1 MLGLFLLDDKVK
13 YQITFAIRKSHDSQI
28 QNKENIMPFELISSE
43 TLLKG
48 RAFLIRRDLLK
59 TPDGRETKLDIIEH
73 GGSVIIVPV
82 DKEGNLLFVRQYRH
96 AAGMDLLELPAGTL
110 EKNEDPA
117 VCAAREIR
125 EETGFAADK
134 IEKIGDF
141 YLAPGY
147 STEFM
152 HVYLAQELRY
162 DPLEADADEFLSVE
176 ILPFAE
182 AIQMAERGEMPD
194 AKSLAALLLAKSH
207 LK

>member
-1 MLGLFLLDDKVK
+1 
-13 YQITFAIRKSHDSQI
+13 
-28 QNKENIMPFELISSE
+28 MPFELLGSE

-48 RAFLIRRDLLK
+48 RVFLIRRDHLK
-59 TPDGRETKLDIIEH
+59 TPDGRDTTLDIIEH
-73 GGSVIIVPV
+73 GGSVVIVPV
-82 DKEGNLLFVRQYRH
+82 DKDGNLLFVRQYRH

-110 EKNEDPA
+110 EKGEDPA

-152 HVYLAQELRY
+152 HVYLARELRH

-176 ILPFAE
+176 TIPFAE
-182 AIQMAERGEMPD
+182 AFQMAERGEMPD

-207 LK
+207 LNPK